1 MPRARASAPVRPG
14 SFPVARTCAE
24 EGCTTRLSVY
34 NDAAHCSL
42 HHPAELLRTRGR
54 HIA

>member
-1 MPRARASAPVRPG
+1 VPRARASAPVRSVP
-14 SFPVARTCAE
+14 PPLARTCAE

-34 NDAAHCSL
+34 NDTAHCSL
-42 HHPAELLRTRGR
+42 HCPAELLRTRGR

>member
-1 MPRARASAPVRPG
+1 MPRARTSTTQGGGDRR
-14 SFPVARTCAE
+14 ARVCAE
-24 EGCTTRLSVY
+24 PGCTTRLSVY
-34 NDAAHCSL
+34 NDAEHCAV